1 MLPLEVTKKALARYG
16 AEEIDGK
23 TSLTVIQHEGR
34 QYAITYQEACREA
47 AEILGPRE
55 KLAADIGLYVMQ
67 AIMRSP
73 SLVSHVNHIIR
84 RDLSEMIKML
94 EELR

>member
-16 AEEIDGK
+16 AEEIDPK
-23 TSLTVIQHEGR
+23 TTLTVIQHDGV
-34 QYAITYQEACREA
+34 QYAVTYQEACREA

-55 KLAADIGLYVMQ
+55 RLAADIGLHVMR
-67 AIMRSP
+67 AIKRSP
-73 SLVSHVNHIIR
+73 SLVPYVNHLIR
-84 RDLSEMIKML
+84 GDLDEMIKML